1 MVASFKKYNRFNYR
15 FDDLL
20 SCKMGL
26 AIPYRYWE
34 VLPGDVWK
42 FTNIPLGRMMALNSP
57 AFGEVVLRLNAF
69 YVPHRI
75 VWPNFYEG
83 FMIPKLEDDG
93 SLSTATFP
101 TITKNWSVGSL
112 GDYLGFPTGVPFT
125 SDALIIRAYQKII
138 RDYYLNTNIEDEF
151 DIALSTADG
160 VDSTTSTD
168 LFRVNYPRD
177 YYTGCQK
184 SKIRGP
190 QVTLPLGDSA
200 PVFTATNNNLIQ
212 TRDSVHWKMFDSLG
226 NEVLNT
232 QVASNNIKINPSGVD
247 NKTWETL
254 VGEAATDQTQTLY
267 LAPANLY
274 ADLSR
279 AIGLHPDELRTAF
292 QVNLK
297 LMMDQRGGTRTV
309 DWLREH
315 YGVRCSDARL
325 QRAEYLGGSKSVF
338 NVSEVLQTSATSSS
352 GTPQGNMAGHGFTVF
367 KTKPKTKT
375 FEEHGYV
382 VLMLSITPKAM
393 YMDGAPRSALK
404 RTAEE
409 FGLPVLSHSMQDAV
423 FKGQIKWT
431 NTSADME
438 PFGYRPI
445 YDEYRH
451 MYSKVHG
458 QFKTTL
464 DNWHWARKFDDT
476 QLLNKQFI
484 EVDDID
490 RPFATDSEL
499 PNADHFLIDVK
510 TIARAHRKLPKR
522 GLPGLIDH
530 I

>member
-57 AFGEVVLRLNAF
+57 AFGEVILRLNAF

-83 FMIPKLEDDG
+83 FMIPRLEDDG
-93 SLSTATFP
+93 TLSTATFP
-101 TITKNWSVGSL
+101 TITKTWDVGSL

-138 RDYYLNTNIEDEF
+138 RDYYLNTSIEDEF

-160 VDSTTSTD
+160 VDETTETD

-177 YYTGCQK
+177 YYTGCMPRKQ
-184 SKIRGP
+184 RGP

-200 PVFTATNNNLIQ
+200 PVFTGQDNNYPYTGLPPALRFGTTTDSPLARNQLLGVLIDNNDNNLH
-212 TRDSVHWKMFDSLG
+212 SM
-226 NEVLNT
+226 E
-232 QVASNNIKINPSGVD
+232 
-247 NKTWETL
+247 
-254 VGEAATDQTQTLY
+254 TQTTFTEVGGEYLY
-267 LAPANLY
+267 PRNLY
-274 ADLSR
+274 ANLSQ

-297 LMMDQRGGTRTV
+297 LIMDQRGGTRTV

-382 VLMLSITPKAM
+382 ILMLSITPKAM

-423 FKGQIKWT
+423 FKGQVKWT
-431 NTSADME
+431 NTSADLE

-530 I
+530 S

>member
-75 VWPNFYEG
+75 VWPSFYEG

-93 SLSTATFP
+93 TLSTATFP
-101 TITKNWSVGSL
+101 TITKTWSVGSL

-125 SDALIIRAYQKII
+125 SDALIVRAYQKII
-138 RDYYLNTNIEDEF
+138 RDYYLNTSIEDEF

-177 YYTGCQK
+177 YYTGCMPRKQ
-184 SKIRGP
+184 RGP
-190 QVTLPLGDSA
+190 QVTLPLGDFA
-200 PVFTATNNNLIQ
+200 PTNIYAMGDGVQIQPMQLANLAGK
-212 TRDSVHWKMFDSLG
+212 VG
-226 NEVLNT
+226 
-232 QVASNNIKINPSGVD
+232 QVTSGSDTSGVGAKRNVD
-247 NKTWETL
+247 VFNVNSEIDAN
-254 VGEAATDQTQTLY
+254 EALY
-267 LAPANLY
+267 Y
-274 ADLSR
+274 AGGLTGWTDLSQ

-297 LMMDQRGGTRTV
+297 LIMDQRGGTRTV

-382 VLMLSITPKAM
+382 ILMLSITPKAM

-423 FKGQIKWT
+423 FKGQVKWT
-431 NTSADME
+431 GTAADLE
-438 PFGYRPI
+438 PFGFRPI

-530 I
+530 S

>member
-57 AFGEVVLRLNAF
+57 AFGEVVLRLNGF

-93 SLSTATFP
+93 TLSTATFP
-101 TITKNWSVGSL
+101 TITKEWSVGSL

-138 RDYYLNTNIEDEF
+138 RDYYLNTSIEDEF

-160 VDSTTSTD
+160 VDETTETD

-177 YYTGCQK
+177 YYTGCMPRKQ
-184 SKIRGP
+184 RGP
-190 QVTLPLGDSA
+190 QVTLPLGDAA
-200 PVFTATNNNLIQ
+200 PILTAAQPTVDRGFAMQWQDANGAPIGDKVHQILGIPNAGQTNTIYAGIDAEQTSVTHNNSVAVFPN
-212 TRDSVHWKMFDSLG
+212 
-226 NEVLNT
+226 
-232 QVASNNIKINPSGVD
+232 
-247 NKTWETL
+247 
-254 VGEAATDQTQTLY
+254 
-267 LAPANLY
+267 NLY
-274 ADLSR
+274 ADLSQ
-279 AIGLHPDELRTAF
+279 AVGLHPDELRTAF

-297 LMMDQRGGTRTV
+297 LIMDQRGGTRTV

-382 VLMLSITPKAM
+382 ILMLSITPKAM

-431 NTSADME
+431 NTAADLE

-476 QLLNKQFI
+476 QVLNKQFI

-530 I
+530 S

>member
-57 AFGEVVLRLNAF
+57 AFGEVILRLNAF

-75 VWPNFYEG
+75 VWPHFYEG
-83 FMIPKLEDDG
+83 FMIPALNDDG
-93 SLSTATFP
+93 TLSTATFP
-101 TITKNWSVGSL
+101 TITKTWDVGSL

-138 RDYYLNTNIEDEF
+138 RDYYLNTSIEDEF

-160 VDSTTSTD
+160 VDETTETD

-177 YYTGCQK
+177 YYTGCMPRKQ
-184 SKIRGP
+184 RGP
-190 QVTLPLGDSA
+190 QVTLPLGDAA
-200 PVFTATNNNLIQ
+200 PVFT
-212 TRDSVHWKMFDSLG
+212 G
-226 NEVLNT
+226 N
-232 QVASNNIKINPSGVD
+232 
-247 NKTWETL
+247 
-254 VGEAATDQTQTLY
+254 DQTAPVAIQGLRFSKVNGTPFVSDESRNLAVFESTTSRANLALGDTISGALGDSDLY
-267 LAPANLY
+267 PVNLY
-274 ADLSR
+274 ADLSQ
-279 AIGLHPDELRTAF
+279 AVGLHPDELRTAF

-297 LMMDQRGGTRTV
+297 LIMDQRGGTRTV

-338 NVSEVLQTSATSSS
+338 NVSEVLQTSATSSD

-382 VLMLSITPKAM
+382 ILMLSIVPKAM

-423 FKGQIKWT
+423 FKGQVKWT
-431 NTSADME
+431 GTSADLE
-438 PFGYRPI
+438 PFGFRPI

-530 I
+530 S

>member
-69 YVPHRI
+69 FVPHRI

-93 SLSTATFP
+93 TLSTATFP
-101 TITKNWSVGSL
+101 TLTKTWDVGSL

-125 SDALIIRAYQKII
+125 SDALIVRSYQKII
-138 RDYYLNTNIEDEF
+138 RDYYLNTSIEDEF

-160 VDSTTSTD
+160 VDTTTSTD

-177 YYTGCQK
+177 YYTGCMPRKQ
-184 SKIRGP
+184 RGP
-190 QVTLPLGDSA
+190 QVTLPLGDMA
-200 PVFTATNNNLIQ
+200 PVFAGNTNTGYNYSPASLKWKSLDPNETYTDDRSLVAHNNTTNTEFL
-212 TRDSVHWKMFDSLG
+212 TVLSNSTSSVKSG
-226 NEVLNT
+226 
-232 QVASNNIKINPSGVD
+232 SN
-247 NKTWETL
+247 
-254 VGEAATDQTQTLY
+254 LY
-267 LAPANLY
+267 PINLY
-274 ADLSR
+274 ADLQQ
-279 AIGLHPDELRTAF
+279 AVGLHPDELRTAF

-297 LMMDQRGGTRTV
+297 LIMDQRGGTRTV

-382 VLMLSITPKAM
+382 ILMLSITPKAM

-530 I
+530 S

>member
-93 SLSTATFP
+93 TLSTATFP
-101 TITKNWSVGSL
+101 TITKTWAVGSL

-138 RDYYLNTNIEDEF
+138 RDYYLNTSIEDEF

-160 VDSTTSTD
+160 VDETTETD

-177 YYTGCQK
+177 YYTGCMPRKQ
-184 SKIRGP
+184 RGP
-190 QVTLPLGDSA
+190 QVTLPLGDRASLMTQSA
-200 PVFTATNNNLIQ
+200 IDAFKLSGENGAVGNIYVTDVEQGSPNSGNLNFAT
-212 TRDSVHWKMFDSLG
+212 
-226 NEVLNT
+226 
-232 QVASNNIKINPSGVD
+232 SG
-247 NKTWETL
+247 TL
-254 VGEAATDQTQTLY
+254 
-267 LAPANLY
+267 ANLNQVIPNPASMY
-274 ADLSR
+274 VDLSS
-279 AIGLHPDELRTAF
+279 AVGLHPDELRTAF

-297 LMMDQRGGTRTV
+297 LIMDQRGGTRTV

-338 NVSEVLQTSATSSS
+338 NVSEVLQTSATSSD

-382 VLMLSITPKAM
+382 ILMLSITPKAM

-423 FKGQIKWT
+423 FKGQVKWT
-431 NTSADME
+431 GTSADLE
-438 PFGYRPI
+438 PFGFRPI

-484 EVDDID
+484 QVDDID

-530 I
+530 S

>member
-42 FTNIPLGRMMALNSP
+42 FTNIPLGRMTALNSP

-101 TITKNWSVGSL
+101 TLTKTWDVGSL

-125 SDALIIRAYQKII
+125 SDALIVRAYQEII
-138 RDYYLNTNIEDEF
+138 RDYYLNTSIEDEF

-160 VDSTTSTD
+160 VDTTTSTD

-177 YYTGCQK
+177 YYTGCMPRKQ
-184 SKIRGP
+184 RGP

-200 PVFTATNNNLIQ
+200 PILSNDLANEYIMQNSLSGGNPIDGTLAMINGENLNGGNVIFRSGASGAVNE
-212 TRDSVHWKMFDSLG
+212 TSGFDR
-226 NEVLNT
+226 VLL
-232 QVASNNIKINPSGVD
+232 NPS
-247 NKTWETL
+247 
-254 VGEAATDQTQTLY
+254 
-267 LAPANLY
+267 NLY
-274 ADLSR
+274 VDLSN
-279 AIGLHPDELRTAF
+279 AVGLHPDELRTAF

-297 LMMDQRGGTRTV
+297 LIMDQRGGTRTV

-338 NVSEVLQTSATSSS
+338 NVSEVLQTSATSSD

-382 VLMLSITPKAM
+382 ILMLSITPKAM

-464 DNWHWARKFDDT
+464 DNWHWARKFEDT

-530 I
+530 S